1 MRIFF
6 CTLLLALGELSMLD
20 IAAQCA
26 EEAGRIL
33 LRNLEKPRHIEQK
46 GSLDTNLVTE
56 TDKEV
61 EEYIIGVL
69 RNQFPD
75 HDILAE
81 ESGSRGSGSEY
92 RWIIDPLDG
101 TTNYAHGLPLFCTSI
116 GLERRGELV
125 LGVIYD
131 PMRKELYS
139 AQKGKGAFLN
149 GRQLKVSETRSLRE
163 SLLVTG
169 FPYDVRSNPDH
180 VVEHFNEFL
189 MEARAVRRL
198 GSAAIDFCYVAAG
211 RFDGF
216 WEVSLNP
223 WDMAAGILIVLEAGG
238 TFTDFRGN
246 PATIY
251 DRTMLVSNG
260 KIHGQM
266 VDVLARNI
274 GGRTESSA

>member
-1 MRIFF
+1 MI
-6 CTLLLALGELSMLD
+6 D

-26 EEAGRIL
+26 EEAGKIL
-33 LRNLEKPRHIEQK
+33 VRNLEKPRHIEHK

-61 EEYIIGVL
+61 EEYIVGEL
-69 RNQFPD
+69 RSRFPD

-149 GRQLKVSETRSLRE
+149 GRQLKVSQTLTLRE

-169 FPYDVRSNPDH
+169 FPYDIRSNPDH
-180 VVEHFNEFL
+180 AVEHFKEFL

-238 TFTDFRGN
+238 TFTDFRGE
-246 PATIY
+246 PTSIY
-251 DRTMLVSNG
+251 GRSMLVSNG
-260 KIHGQM
+260 RIHGQM
-266 VDVLARNI
+266 VDVLARNV
-274 GGRTESSA
+274 GSRAASSA